1 MALSLIWGVSISPEK
16 ATADY
21 QLRLLL
27 QYAFGQNN
35 YGQIGLGFAEP
46 STTVIRAPMS
56 SSAVWGAVA
65 SYPPGISKL
74 PVDRWC
80 EQKDCEAVVGRDA
93 LCTVC
98 QGDWRLLSDSIRR
111 DGAWCARAAVP
122 DGARTTRGMMGDNS
136 TTDRYNFTRAVV
148 VRRKWMSCAYS
159 ANVVKGGSCR
169 KRETR
174 DASACSGALL
184 ESANLLAGS
193 SPSAAA
199 GTLSWLSGRTAR
211 RMGGE

>member
-1 MALSLIWGVSISPEK
+1 MKVELSGRWDAVPGAVVLGVVDALRVGVVDCHSNAGRLQAPSRRRRDAFHYLLGGATALRGSVALSLIWGVSFPREK

-98 QGDWRLLSDSIRR
+98 QGDWRRF
-111 DGAWCARAAVP
+111 V
-122 DGARTTRGMMGDNS
+122 
-136 TTDRYNFTRAVV
+136 
-148 VRRKWMSCAYS
+148 
-159 ANVVKGGSCR
+159 
-169 KRETR
+169 
-174 DASACSGALL
+174 
-184 ESANLLAGS
+184 
-193 SPSAAA
+193 
-199 GTLSWLSGRTAR
+199 
-211 RMGGE
+211 

>member
-1 MALSLIWGVSISPEK
+1 MKVELGQVGRRSWRCRARRRRRTPCRRRRLSLQRRRLQAPSRRRRRLPLLTRRCDSFKRIGGTVVDLGCFISREK

-98 QGDWRLLSDSIRR
+98 QGDWRRF
-111 DGAWCARAAVP
+111 V
-122 DGARTTRGMMGDNS
+122 
-136 TTDRYNFTRAVV
+136 
-148 VRRKWMSCAYS
+148 
-159 ANVVKGGSCR
+159 
-169 KRETR
+169 
-174 DASACSGALL
+174 
-184 ESANLLAGS
+184 
-193 SPSAAA
+193 
-199 GTLSWLSGRTAR
+199 
-211 RMGGE
+211 